1 MNIHYGP
8 HCNGPRIPQQPV
20 DELDVVRYTRAELA
34 SLQCEHVLDAYV
46 DGPACQFND
55 AQELVH
61 NEES

>member
-8 HCNGPRIPQQPV
+8 HCSGPYIPQQPV
-20 DELDVVRYTRAELA
+20 DELDVVRYRRAELV
-34 SLQCEHVLDAYV
+34 SVHREHVLDARV

-61 NEES
+61 NEER

>member
-8 HCNGPRIPQQPV
+8 HCIAPYTPQQPV
-20 DELDVVRYTRAELA
+20 DELDVVRYRRAELV
-34 SLQCEHVLDAYV
+34 SVDREHVLDAHV

-61 NEES
+61 NVEG